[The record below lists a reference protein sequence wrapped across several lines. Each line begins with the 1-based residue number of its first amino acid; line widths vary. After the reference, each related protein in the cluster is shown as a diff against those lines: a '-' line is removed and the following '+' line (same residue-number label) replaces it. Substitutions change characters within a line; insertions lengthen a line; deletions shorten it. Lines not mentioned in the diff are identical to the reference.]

1 MKPLNKKRAVTLY
14 ETRMSCGYIVATVVC
29 YVIAAILWYAVAA
42 VAPYTAVKTVGAS
55 DNARVT
61 RDALSATAEQIA
73 ADEQTKER
81 ALLMPS
87 SELSFCRRLRAVAD
101 AQCSI
106 DYMIYDSYEQD
117 YSYYFYAA
125 LLDAADRGVKVRII
139 VDGKLGRL
147 SGTLDTLGKL
157 LQNHNSVEFY
167 YFNAVN
173 LLDPAGLFVLLHDK
187 VMLVDGQIAIV
198 GGVNMGT
205 GAFLGNYDMEV
216 MISNSGVQGCGGAI
230 ARYFN
235 ALAEDPLTTRIV
247 SDFVDLAA
255 KTRYIDAYKEFYGQS
270 EFATADIDYK
280 TQGVAV
286 DKVTFLTNEINDG
299 KKSPIILQA
308 VYNLTENSQK
318 TTVVTPYTLLEND
331 KKRKLKR
338 LAASCGDFTLITNS
352 LYNTR
357 NVAFADYYYTRKAYI
372 DDNIRLLEFQADD
385 QLHAKMFTF
394 DGRYSMIGSF
404 NLDERSAHI
413 DTESVVIID
422 SPAFTATVDRYI
434 EQTFI
439 NNSLQVGK
447 NNEYLP
453 SETVLA
459 HDVPMS
465 KRILYGLYRAL
476 GIVRC
481 LI

>member
-1 MKPLNKKRAVTLY
+1 MRPLNKKRATTLY
-14 ETRMSCGYIVATVVC
+14 ETRMSRKYIIVTVVC
-29 YVIAAILWYAVAA
+29 YIIAAVIWYAVAA
-42 VAPYTAVKTVGAS
+42 IAPYTAHVSVNAA
-55 DNARVT
+55 DRARVS
-61 RDALSATAEQIA
+61 RQALSATADMIS
-73 ADEQTKER
+73 ADESTKER

-87 SELSFCRRLRAVAD
+87 GEQSFCRRLRSVDD
-101 AQCSI
+101 AKETI

-125 LLDAADRGVKVRII
+125 LLDAADRGVKVRIV
-139 VDGKLGRL
+139 VDGKLGKL
-147 SGTLDTLGKL
+147 SGSLDTLGRL
-157 LQNHNSVEFY
+157 LQNHNNIEFY
-167 YFNAVN
+167 YFNMIN
-173 LLDPAGLFVLLHDK
+173 LLDPSGLLVLLHDK
-187 VMLVDGQIAIV
+187 VIIV

-216 MISNSGVQGCGGAI
+216 MISNGAENGCCGAI
-230 ARYFN
+230 ARYFDGLIAN
-235 ALAEDPLTTRIV
+235 ELTARIV

-255 KTRYIDAYKEFYGQS
+255 KTRYIDAYREFYGRS
-270 EFATADIDYK
+270 ELATAEIDYK

-286 DKVTFLTNEINDG
+286 DKATFLTNEVSAD

-318 TTVVTPYTLLEND
+318 ATFVTPYALLEND
-331 KKRKLKR
+331 KKREIKR
-338 LAASCGDFTLITNS
+338 LAASCSDFTLVTNS

-357 NVAFADYYYTRKAYI
+357 NVAYADYYYTRKAYI
-372 DDNIRLLEFQADD
+372 DDDIRLLEYQAYD

-394 DGRYSMIGSF
+394 DGRYSIIGSF

-413 DTESVVIID
+413 DTESVVVID
-422 SPAFTATVDRYI
+422 SPAFTAIVDEYI
-434 EQTFI
+434 EKTFI
-439 NNSLQVGK
+439 ANSLQVGK

-453 SETVLA
+453 SDAVA
-459 HDVPMS
+459 PHDVPAS
-465 KRILYGLYRAL
+465 KRFKYMLYGAL